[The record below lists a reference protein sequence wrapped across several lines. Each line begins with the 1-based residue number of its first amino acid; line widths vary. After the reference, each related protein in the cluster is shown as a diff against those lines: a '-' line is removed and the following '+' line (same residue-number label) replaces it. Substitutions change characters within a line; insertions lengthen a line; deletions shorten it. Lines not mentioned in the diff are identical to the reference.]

1 MKKFSWRKMMLAGSL
16 AAVTAFT
23 AACGGGEEEG
33 GSEEGNNEESS
44 GTQELNFPT
53 ASTTGTIYPL
63 GSAMANVWNNEIDGI
78 RVNAQGSNGG
88 VENLNMLKEGEA
100 QVSFATAGIIWEAYN
115 GERGFEG
122 RQYDD
127 VRIVAGLYYNPNQF
141 VVREDAG
148 IESVADLE
156 GRKFAPGAVGST
168 PEVESSIILPA
179 YGIDYPDGIEENFV
193 GFTEAI
199 DLMRNNQIDGA
210 LIQAGLP
217 TAAVTEM
224 TSTAGGKLIGIEEDV
239 RSQLMG
245 EYPWYSEVTI
255 PAGTYENQEE
265 DVETL
270 GIKMMLMTDASVDDE
285 TIYEMTK
292 TFWENLDQLEESHAI
307 VEQMDIEEATTELS
321 GIPLHDGAKQF
332 YEEEGVLAEEEE

>member
-1 MKKFSWRKMMLAGSL
+1 MKSSWKNLWKIGIPIVL
-16 AAVTAFT
+16 VFIV
-23 AACGGGEEEG
+23 AACGSNDAGGEG
-33 GSEEGNNEESS
+33 TDTNESS
-44 GTQELNFPT
+44 SGQTELNFPT

-63 GSAMANVWNNEIDGI
+63 GAAMANIWNDEMDGI

-88 VENLNMLKEGEA
+88 VENLNLLKEGEGHI
-100 QVSFATAGIIWEAYN
+100 SFATAGIVWEAYN

-122 RQYDD
+122 RSYED
-127 VRIVAGLYYNPNQF
+127 VRVMAGLYYNPNQF
-141 VVREDAG
+141 VVREDSG
-148 IESVADLE
+148 VESVGDLE
-156 GRKFAPGAVGST
+156 GKAFAPGAVGST

-179 YGIDYPDGIEENFV
+179 YGIDYPDGIEENFI

-224 TSTAGGKLIGIEEDV
+224 TATAGGKLIGIEEDV
-239 RSQLMG
+239 RKDLMD

-255 PAGTYENQEE
+255 PAGTYENQDE

-270 GIKMMLMTDASVDDE
+270 GIKMLLLVDASLDE
-285 TIYEMTK
+285 DMVYEMTK
-292 TFWENLDQLEESHAI
+292 VFWENLDELEEAHQI
-307 VEQMDIEEATTELS
+307 VEQIDLNEATTDLS
-321 GIPLHDGAKQF
+321 GIPLHDGAKRY
-332 YEEEGVLAEEEE
+332 YEEEDVLVEE